1 MFFFL
6 LFSCTTDIPL
16 EKPTADIPNVAN
28 LGGGEVDSVSV
39 YDNGLLVESYIIDE
53 NGMSSVQSTN
63 IETRAEVIK
72 GTVFQI
78 DEHSNGNRHIK
89 CTKSEATC
97 YTVGVGPGPCASC

>member
-1 MFFFL
+1 MFL

-16 EKPTADIPNVAN
+16 EKPNTNIPNVAN

-53 NGMSSVQSTN
+53 NGMSSVQSEN

-72 GTVFQI
+72 GTVTEI
-78 DEHSNGNRHIK
+78 INHSNGNRHIK
-89 CTKSEATC
+89 CIVSSSTC